1 MSVAVSGERGC
12 CLSRQLAPESYLF
25 AIATGFGR
33 IGGEPAASFALAGV
47 RHEFERRA
55 RSARWQRLCARP
67 RTAAAMLGA
76 VMGRVNQELHSR
88 SASHEDYV
96 TAGAS
101 VTAVLLV
108 RERAYLAHI
117 GSTAAYLARGGS
129 LVALTKNDAFEGD
142 RATVLIGALGL
153 THMLDIGIAAFALAP
168 GDALVLAE
176 RPLPADAERLIVR
189 FGGVEDTQGSTP
201 DEAHTAQS
209 IVTGVLATVFF
220 YAMLALR

>member
-12 CLSRQLAPESYLF
+12 SLSRQLAPDSYLF
-25 AIATGFGR
+25 AISTGFGR
-33 IGGEPAASFALAGV
+33 IGGEPAAPLALEKL
-47 RHEFERRA
+47 RREFERRA
-55 RSARWQRLCARP
+55 HSGRFRRLCGRP
-67 RTAAAMLGA
+67 RTAAALLGG
-76 VMGRVNQELHSR
+76 VMGRINNELHAR

-101 VTAVLLV
+101 VTAILLI

-117 GSTAAYLARGGS
+117 GSTAAYLARAGS
-129 LVALTKNDAFEGD
+129 LVTLTKNDAFDGD
-142 RATVLIGALGL
+142 RAPVLIGALGL
-153 THMLDIGIAAFALAP
+153 THTLEIAISSFALAA

-189 FGGVEDTQGSTP
+189 FGGVEETQGP
-201 DEAHTAQS
+201 PQDGAHTAQS

>member
-33 IGGEPAASFALAGV
+33 IGGERSASLALATL

-55 RSARWQRLCARP
+55 RSARWKRLCARP
-67 RTAAAMLGA
+67 RSAASLLGA
-76 VMGRVNQELHSR
+76 IVGRVNQELHSR

-101 VTAVLLV
+101 LTAVLLV

-129 LVALTKNDAFEGD
+129 LVTLTKNDAFEGD
-142 RATVLIGALGL
+142 RFPVLIRALGL
-153 THMLDIGIAAFALAP
+153 TRTMDIAISAFALAP

-176 RPLPADAERLIVR
+176 HPLPADAERLIVR
-189 FGGVEDTQGSTP
+189 FGGVDETQGSP
-201 DEAHTAQS
+201 PGGAHTAQS
-209 IVTGVLATVFF
+209 VLTGVLATVFF